1 MNSPVPNNPFA
12 ACPVPAP
19 FVQTE
24 ENDGKI
30 QVRQTPPPKQGL
42 RAFLAR
48 RFSMFPFRLVCLD
61 ERGTFYWKQID
72 GKRTLGE
79 IEQRL
84 RDRYQMEP
92 TQSRDAVILFTKML
106 MRRSLIALKLPH
118 QPEALNAEK
127 RS

>member
-1 MNSPVPNNPFA
+1 MNAPAPNNPFA

-19 FVQTE
+19 FVQVE
-24 ENDGKI
+24 ETNGQI
-30 QVRQTPPPKQGL
+30 QVRQTPPPKHGI

-61 ERGTFYWKQID
+61 ERGSFYWKQID

-84 RDRYQMEP
+84 RVEYKMEP
-92 TQSRDAVILFTKML
+92 AQSRDAVILFTKML
-106 MRRSLIALKLPH
+106 MRRSLIALKLPGH
-118 QPEALNAEK
+118 GDAPSEVK
-127 RS
+127 S